1 MRILI
6 GVVSVVVR
14 GNELRFRTEGD
25 CFLVSFWF
33 FFCFFCFFCK
43 YAFGYCY
50 YLYYLI
56 KCSCMSKVSSLYT
69 VRVICGFAV
78 VSFNLSTNGE

>member
-1 MRILI
+1 MIAFWYLFGSFFVFFVNMRLDIAI
-6 GVVSVVVR
+6 IFIIIVI
-14 GNELRFRTEGD
+14 
-25 CFLVSFWF
+25 
-33 FFCFFCFFCK
+33 
-43 YAFGYCY
+43 YI

>member
-1 MRILI
+1 MIAFWYLFGSFFVFFVFFVNMRLDIAI
-6 GVVSVVVR
+6 IFIIIVI
-14 GNELRFRTEGD
+14 
-25 CFLVSFWF
+25 
-33 FFCFFCFFCK
+33 
-43 YAFGYCY
+43 YI

>member
-1 MRILI
+1 MRLDIAI
-6 GVVSVVVR
+6 IFIIIVI
-14 GNELRFRTEGD
+14 
-25 CFLVSFWF
+25 
-33 FFCFFCFFCK
+33 
-43 YAFGYCY
+43 YI

-69 VRVICGFAV
+69 VRVICGFVV